1 MSSITRFNETCSSQD
16 LALEARDIWLEWNR
30 SIKESCVSDLPH
42 PLTPE
47 DELLTLC
54 GVYHLADGS
63 NMIERYVENLRVMED
78 TAPTFRE
85 LQFIKVR
92 ARAISG
98 ISFVNSKDR
107 TTTMILSGS
116 RSWAQN
122 GPKSTTSLTTSRTV
136 LQTGSSMRAQ
146 ESHLLTR

>member
-1 MSSITRFNETCSSQD
+1 MDATVRLPISTKSSGRPTEHRNSKYFTKWISSITRLNETCSSQD

-47 DELLTLC
+47 DELLSLC
-54 GVYHLADGS
+54 GVYHLADGP

-78 TAPTFRE
+78 TAPTFRD

-92 ARAISG
+92 GRLTSG
-98 ISFVNSKDR
+98 NF
-107 TTTMILSGS
+107 
-116 RSWAQN
+116 
-122 GPKSTTSLTTSRTV
+122 
-136 LQTGSSMRAQ
+136 
-146 ESHLLTR
+146 LLTVRIGQQR